1 MKLTKKQSEII
12 TKVKQ
17 LEQETKQ
24 TIYFMYNELSKKIH
38 AVTVN
43 VKDNSMIDIIDNK
56 GILCTYNVA
65 ATMEDKEIIVPEV
78 VGKYKRYSNSEEI
91 YDFILCKLAV

>member
-43 VKDNSMIDIIDNK
+43 VKDNSMIDIDNK